1 MSSTSTSRGRNNDLG
16 EFLKARRAEVTPE
29 QAGLPAV
36 GHPRRV
42 KGLRREEVAQL
53 ASLSAEYY
61 TRIEQGRLQGASA
74 PALAAIARAL
84 HLDADQTSY
93 LYQLANKAGS
103 ARPRKHTPQR
113 VAPQTGRLL
122 DNLTDTPAMVLG
134 RYMSVLAWN
143 PLAAALYTDFSALPP
158 AERNLMRLT
167 FLDPRVRALYADWE
181 TSARQCVAFVRMEAA
196 HAAQARELQI
206 LVGELSLRDED
217 FRRWW
222 ASHDVARKTI
232 GTKRY
237 HHPVV
242 GDLTLDWQI
251 LTCPHDPDQ
260 AVMLM
265 TAPPGTS
272 SHQGLRLLASWAA
285 TPADPATLPR
295 KTEAESTGDPD

>member
-1 MSSTSTSRGRNNDLG
+1 MGGMSSTSRGRNNDLG

-29 QAGLPAV
+29 QAGLPFV

-84 HLDADQTSY
+84 HLDTDQTSY

-103 ARPRKHTPQR
+103 ARPRKRAPQR
-113 VAPQTGRLL
+113 VAPQTQLLL
-122 DNLTDTPAMVLG
+122 DNLADTPAVVLG
-134 RYMSVLAWN
+134 RHMSVLAWN

-167 FLDPRVRALYADWE
+167 FLDPRIRALYADWE
-181 TSARQCVAFVRMEAA
+181 ASARQCVAFVRMEAA
-196 HAAQARELQI
+196 HASSARELQA
-206 LVGELSLRDED
+206 LVGELSLRDDD

-222 ASHDVARKTI
+222 GSHDVAHKTF

-237 HHPVV
+237 HHPVA

-260 AVMLM
+260 CVMVM
-265 TAPPGTS
+265 TAPPGTP
-272 SHQGLRLLASWAA
+272 SHEALRFLASWAA
-285 TPADPATLPR
+285 TSAEPDSRPQ
-295 KTEAESTGDPD
+295 EAEAIGDPE